1 MLAKAPFVS
10 LGPELSGEGGRGGS
24 GPGECQNPLHGLVQ
38 AVDKSQV
45 GLAAPGSRTIA
56 ALFPAVLQL
65 TDHVLLSQPGSLHRK
80 PGGLV
85 RYDYVFVFIQDS
97 TQHIHCILHFVCIH
111 TAKSFL
117 CTGTAGEA
125 QTRLH
130 GEFRACVRLFP
141 LPWPLRN
148 RTGPLSASS
157 VARNPDSLSPDTAHM
172 QPAGYGKPR
181 FPAIPCGPGAHL
193 RRPLG

>member
-1 MLAKAPFVS
+1 MFSVLQRLFVQIVFQSPFPAIRHAAEHGVIVLAKAPFVS

-85 RYDYVFVFIQDS
+85 RYDYIFVFIQDS
-97 TQHIHCILHFVCIH
+97 TQHILCILHFVCIH

-117 CTGTAGEA
+117 C
-125 QTRLH
+125 
-130 GEFRACVRLFP
+130 
-141 LPWPLRN
+141 N
-148 RTGPLSASS
+148 R
-157 VARNPDSLSPDTAHM
+157 H
-172 QPAGYGKPR
+172 
-181 FPAIPCGPGAHL
+181 
-193 RRPLG
+193 RR